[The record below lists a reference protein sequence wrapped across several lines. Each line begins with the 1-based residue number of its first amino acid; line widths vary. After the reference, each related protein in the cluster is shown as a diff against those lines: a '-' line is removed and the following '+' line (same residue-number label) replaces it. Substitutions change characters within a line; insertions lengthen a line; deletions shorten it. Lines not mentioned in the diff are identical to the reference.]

1 MQVRLQKFMADCG
14 VAARRRCEELITQ
27 GQVRINGLVRDQLP
41 VFIDPGQDE
50 VTVGAER
57 IKPLAPEKP
66 VYYLLHKPKGVLVT
80 NEDPSGRKIVREL
93 IQGVRER
100 LFPVGRLDMDSR
112 GLLIMTNDG
121 ELAHQ
126 LAHPRYGVEK
136 TYRVLVD
143 GKMSAGAVEGL
154 KRGMWLARRAGG
166 PGAAVRTE
174 GLKVRVIARDRHR
187 TLLEVKLAEGRN
199 RQVRRALARIGFQVR
214 DLFRVA
220 IAERITVKGLEPG
233 AYRPL
238 STVELQWLRTVT
250 SRDYHERQK
259 LATQRWYE
267 RKEMEKERRRL
278 KHVGRAT

>member
-57 IKPLAPEKP
+57 IQPLAPEKP